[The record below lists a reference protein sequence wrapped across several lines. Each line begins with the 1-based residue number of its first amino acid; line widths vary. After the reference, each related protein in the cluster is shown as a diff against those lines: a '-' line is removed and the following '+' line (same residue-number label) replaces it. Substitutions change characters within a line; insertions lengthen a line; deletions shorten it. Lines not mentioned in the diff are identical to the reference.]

1 MQLSNKSLGM
11 GPEVGPSR
19 VCQDTH
25 GDTGFLTNVSTG
37 RSPASHK
44 QAAATPAT
52 RRQLRLPPVY
62 FCALLWSV
70 KLSWQASL
78 FSTLCMIQKRAS
90 AGPGVCH
97 ATRTVLSSA
106 ASGGWN
112 AFLSPLTCRS
122 PSGGRRGIIRSRF
135 LFPLQFLFA
144 EKSPSSAGQRVMCAL
159 SSLTLPRLQGG
170 SHQTN

>member
-11 GPEVGPSR
+11 GPELGPSR

-78 FSTLCMIQKRAS
+78 FSTLCMIHKESLGRAWRV
-90 AGPGVCH
+90 PCH
-97 ATRTVLSSA
+97 PDRAVKCSQWGLECVSLPTHMQVTQWGQERDRPEQVSIS
-106 ASGGWN
+106 
-112 AFLSPLTCRS
+112 
-122 PSGGRRGIIRSRF
+122 
-135 LFPLQFLFA
+135 FA
-144 EKSPSSAGQRVMCAL
+144 V
-159 SSLTLPRLQGG
+159 SLC
-170 SHQTN
+170 